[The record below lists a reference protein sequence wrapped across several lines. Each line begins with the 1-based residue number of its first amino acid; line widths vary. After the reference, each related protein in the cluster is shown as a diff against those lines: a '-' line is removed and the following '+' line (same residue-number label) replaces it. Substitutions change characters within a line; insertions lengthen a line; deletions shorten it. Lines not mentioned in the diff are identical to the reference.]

1 MGYNFGLRRNR
12 MEPARLGDLPDE
24 LLVALGEKNFKLM
37 HYDEQIIFDKINAR
51 LDKKQAE
58 FNSKTVVK

>member
-1 MGYNFGLRRNR
+1 

>member
-1 MGYNFGLRRNR
+1 M
-12 MEPARLGDLPDE
+12 GDLPDE